1 MGFLFW
7 PLKDGGVCD
16 LENSFGFRWHG
27 AFILVSVPVPVPVLV
42 CILFYATHFVIT
54 FSPPSLELLWRSPPG
69 CVFGFGFR
77 VALLSAW
84 LSIPSFCLF
93 IYFGVIKFHALVPFS
108 PVSVY
113 PPNAF
118 SQRLCF

>member
-1 MGFLFW
+1 MIWKTHLDF
-7 PLKDGGVCD
+7 DGMAYPF
-16 LENSFGFRWHG
+16 SF
-27 AFILVSVPVPVPVLV
+27 

-54 FSPPSLELLWRSPPG
+54 FSPPSLELLWRSSPG

-84 LSIPSFCLF
+84 LSIPSFRLF
-93 IYFGVIKFHALVPFS
+93 IYFGVIKFHALVACF

-118 SQRLCF
+118 PQRLCV